1 MPNVEIRPARPEEM
15 PEFAHQASR
24 QLALPEAMLAGMAPD
39 RTLCAFVDG
48 ELATTYAVWPL
59 QVRLNGRAVPMAGV
73 TQVSTHPAHRR
84 RGYLRAV
91 TRKHFEQM
99 HERREVAVAGLHPSW
114 VAIYQRFGYGT
125 VSVRHTYR
133 VEPRNIQ
140 FHHPLPL
147 HGRVREVNLA
157 SEFGVLVEI
166 YRRFREDR
174 TAMVHRG
181 RAMWDAGALQEP
193 PAGQRRVVLG
203 YEEAGEPLGYVVYMH
218 GRGVSSGPKMLHV
231 MDLFA
236 LSPTAYQAL
245 WQVMGGYDNVDE
257 ILWDNAPPDD
267 PLPLMMME
275 PRRLNQSI
283 RDGIMARLVNVEEAL
298 AQRPYA
304 AISELRFEL
313 VDAFCPWNAGSWRV
327 ATSPEGGRAV
337 RIDGQEVDVTL
348 TPDTLASLVFGRYT
362 ASEAC
367 RAGLLEGIR
376 SHDARDRWDATLRL
390 AHPPYEAEH
399 TW

>member
-1 MPNVEIRPARPEEM
+1 
-15 PEFAHQASR
+15 
-24 QLALPEAMLAGMAPD
+24 
-39 RTLCAFVDG
+39 
-48 ELATTYAVWPL
+48 
-59 QVRLNGRAVPMAGV
+59 
-73 TQVSTHPAHRR
+73 
-84 RGYLRAV
+84 
-91 TRKHFEQM
+91 M
-99 HERREVAVAGLHPSW
+99 HEQREVAVAGLHPSW
-114 VAIYQRFGYGT
+114 MAIYQRFGYGT

-140 FHHPLPL
+140 FHHPLTL
-147 HGRVREVNLA
+147 RGRVREVNLG

-166 YRRFREDR
+166 YRRFRERR

-193 PAGQRRVVLG
+193 PAGQRRVVLA
-203 YEEAGEPLGYVVYMH
+203 YEEASEPLGYVVYSH
-218 GRGVSSGPKMLHV
+218 GRGVSSAPKMLQV

-236 LSPTAYQAL
+236 LSATAYQAL
-245 WQVMGGYDNVDE
+245 WQVVGGYDNVDE

-283 RDGIMARLVNVEEAL
+283 RDGIMARLVNVEDAL
-298 AQRPYA
+298 ALRPYA

-327 ATSPEGGRAV
+327 ATSPEGGRAA
-337 RIDGQEVDVTL
+337 RIDGQVVDLTL

-362 ASEAC
+362 ASEAW
-367 RAGLLEGIR
+367 RAGLLEGVG
-376 SHDARDRWDATLRL
+376 SHDALDRWDAVLRL